1 MIDGLIRDILN
12 EAEAPAPSGR
22 GRASTLMETAMA
34 AAPSSP
40 MALEKLLLEALAPRI
55 VTVLERT
62 MPTSPPGSARWRR
75 RRPTAAAASQA
86 HAGERGGPLSS
97 TGSQRAAGLLT
108 RLQAVRQGFTQQGV
122 AGMARGASSFSA
134 CSAPSTG
141 RPAGS
146 SSPTWTSSEAWSQ

>member
-62 MPTSPPGSARWRR
+62 MP
-75 RRPTAAAASQA
+75 SQ
-86 HAGERGGPLSS
+86 
-97 TGSQRAAGLLT
+97 
-108 RLQAVRQGFTQQGV
+108 
-122 AGMARGASSFSA
+122 
-134 CSAPSTG
+134 
-141 RPAGS
+141 PAGKR
-146 SSPTWTSSEAWSQ
+146 PLATATSNGGGRKPGARR